1 MVRFAAVELGGT
13 SIRVAIAEGEVTN
26 VVERATFACESPA
39 ATLGKVRTWLADRS
53 FDALGVAS
61 FGPIEPRKWQ
71 PKYGFITT
79 TPKPGWQN
87 VDVLGGLG
95 AHALGVPVAFDT
107 DVNAPAVSEFR
118 ATVATRPTLTS
129 CAYVTVGT
137 GVGVGLVVNGLPVHG
152 MLHPEAGHCP
162 VPRAPGDAWQC
173 APDLR
178 IPSGIEA
185 NTSAPALASRAGVN
199 QAELHTLSD
208 AHPMW
213 DDAAHYLAALCVDL
227 TLITSVER
235 IVLGGGVLARAVL
248 YDKVRARFIALLNGY
263 LELDELTPE
272 RIDEYIVAPAHG
284 ADAGLVGAL
293 TLAQDALAERA
304 SSRRRR
310 ASGVLR
316 TAGIGALVTAAF
328 LIGAHMGRARRG

>member
-1 MVRFAAVELGGT
+1 
-13 SIRVAIAEGEVTN
+13 VTN
-26 VVERATFACESPA
+26 IVERATFVCESPDV
-39 ATLGKVRTWLADRS
+39 TLGKVRAWLGTRA
-53 FDALGVAS
+53 FDSLGVAS

-95 AHALGVPVAFDT
+95 ARALSVPVAFDT

-118 ATVATRPTLTS
+118 AAAATRPTLAS
-129 CAYVTVGT
+129 CAYITVGT
-137 GVGVGLVVNGLPVHG
+137 GVGVGLVVNGAPVHG
-152 MLHPEAGHCP
+152 LLHPEAGHCP
-162 VPRAPGDAWQC
+162 VPRAPRDTWQC
-173 APDLR
+173 APDQR

-185 NTSAPALASRAGVN
+185 NVSAPALASRAGVS
-199 QAELHTLSD
+199 QAQLHTLSD
-208 AHPMW
+208 ADPMW

-235 IVLGGGVLARAVL
+235 IVLGGGVMARAVL
-248 YDKVRARFIALLNGY
+248 YDKVRAQFIALLNGY
-263 LELDELTPE
+263 LDLEELTPE
-272 RIDEYIVAPAHG
+272 RIGEYIVAPVHG

-293 TLAQDALAERA
+293 TLARDALLEKAA
-304 SSRRRR
+304 SRRQC

-316 TAGIGALVTAAF
+316 AAGVGALVAAAF
-328 LIGAHMGRARRG
+328 LVGAHVGRVRRG